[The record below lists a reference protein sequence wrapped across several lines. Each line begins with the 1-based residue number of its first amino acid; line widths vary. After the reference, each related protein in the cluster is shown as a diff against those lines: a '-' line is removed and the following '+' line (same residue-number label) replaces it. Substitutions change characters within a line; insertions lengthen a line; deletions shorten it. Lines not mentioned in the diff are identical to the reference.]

1 MKLQTIRSINGA
13 DEYILVPAKV
23 YKRLDVNTRRAITRA
38 SRRVNANDQ
47 YHVFNPAEYV
57 DQPVVL
63 ARLRAGVSQIDL
75 AARLGVGLS
84 VLKRVEAKS
93 LCAATFLDAVRRV
106 LRDK

>member
-63 ARLRAGVSQIDL
+63 ARLRAGVRSI
-75 AARLGVGLS
+75 G
-84 VLKRVEAKS
+84 
-93 LCAATFLDAVRRV
+93 
-106 LRDK
+106 